1 MALILLGVRET
12 LEWLDG
18 DPNLTLPRALVGQV
32 DRVALAAPALAEAAG
47 HAETARGASGV
58 RMRRRVHE
66 VVDQC
71 RVRDSMYAASSRPRR
86 TVLPFDEK
94 SLEAFCALAAIPNI
108 RATLVERQV
117 LSIAMVEAMPL
128 MLIDTP
134 EQRAL
139 MCQLDAIGFK
149 VSVEW
154 IEES

>member
-18 DPNLTLPRALVGQV
+18 DPNLTLSKVFAGQV

-47 HAETARGASGV
+47 HAETAPGPWGV
-58 RMRRRVHE
+58 RMRRRVRE
-66 VVDQC
+66 VADQGW
-71 RVRDSMYAASSRPRR
+71 VGDGMHAASSRPHRA
-86 TVLPFDEK
+86 VLPFGGPA
-94 SLEAFCALAAIPNI
+94 LEVFCALAALPYI
-108 RATLVERQV
+108 RVTLVEQQV
-117 LSIAMVEAMPL
+117 LSIAIAEAMPL

-139 MCQLDAIGFK
+139 MRQLDAIGFE